1 MKVVHASATL
11 LLLSSLMVS
20 CAKPP
25 LPVEPGVSLAL
36 AKHRVETIS
45 SIHYELSLTIPENP
59 DAEINALV
67 IITFQL
73 SDPSQ
78 PLQLDFR
85 L

>member
-1 MKVVHASATL
+1 MNVVHASATL

-45 SIHYELSLTIPENP
+45 GINYELSLTIPESP
-59 DAEINALV
+59 DENIDGRV

-73 SDPSQ
+73 SDSSQ

-85 L
+85 